1 MILSGPPAS
10 KRELLDS
17 HPTLPDS
24 KTRSEAQMRICLLQF
39 VVAFLVLSVAAHAG
53 DLRINIPKRTQAT
66 PVQKLNREGV
76 KEVQK
81 HRLDRA
87 EKLFYRAYLIDPDDP
102 FTLNNL
108 GYISELQGKVERAQ
122 RYYALAAKEN
132 NSETVIAE
140 ASARKLQGHKLS
152 EITNSYGNLDLQV
165 NRGNI
170 QAMALLQQGRNQE
183 AEDVLRE
190 TLKLDPRNPFTLNN
204 LGYTMEG
211 QGNLEEALRFY
222 NDASITHSVEPV
234 VVALDAHWRGKPIS
248 DIAFRN
254 EEAVRR
260 RLSSEQSNQDRAARL
275 NVEGVSAL
283 NHNESDKALNYF
295 RQAYKF
301 DPQSAFSLNN
311 IGYVSE
317 VFGDQETADQF
328 YNAAQR
334 GNGAGAPVSAASHH
348 EMVGEAV
355 SQVAG
360 ANAQGS
366 EANLQA
372 EAEAHRRQH
381 APIVL
386 RHRDNS
392 PITVPSE
399 IPNQSPNPAPQTQS
413 PSYPRPPID
422 NAPVENT
429 QPPPQQ

>member
-1 MILSGPPAS
+1 MRATLYLGIV
-10 KRELLDS
+10 LL
-17 HPTLPDS
+17 
-24 KTRSEAQMRICLLQF
+24 A
-39 VVAFLVLSVAAHAG
+39 VAAHSVRAA
-53 DLRINIPKRTQAT
+53 DIKIKIPKRTEPT

-76 KEVQK
+76 KEIQK
-81 HRLDRA
+81 HHLDRA

-122 RYYALAAKEN
+122 RYYQLAAKEN

-140 ASARKLQGHKLS
+140 ASARKLQGHRLS
-152 EITNSYGNLDLQV
+152 EITGVYGSLELRV

-170 QAMALLQQGRNQE
+170 QAMTLLQQNRNQE
-183 AEDVLRE
+183 AEDVLRD

-204 LGYTMEG
+204 LGFAMEG
-211 QGNLEEALRFY
+211 QGDLESALRCY
-222 NDASITHSVEPV
+222 NNASLTHSSDPV
-234 VVALDAHWRGKPIS
+234 VVALDPRWRGKPIS

-254 EEAVRR
+254 EQSVRQ
-260 RLSSEQSNQDRAARL
+260 RLASEQSNQDRAARL

-283 NHNESDKALNYF
+283 NHNETDKALDFF

-311 IGYVSE
+311 MGYVSE
-317 VFGDQETADQF
+317 AFGDQETADEF
-328 YNAAQR
+328 YNAARR
-334 GNGAGAPVSAASHH
+334 GNQAGTPVSAASHH

-355 SQVAG
+355 AQVADS
-360 ANAQGS
+360 NAQGS

-372 EAEAHRRQH
+372 EAEVRRRSH

-386 RHRDNS
+386 KHRDNS
-392 PITVPSE
+392 PIAAPPSAE
-399 IPNQSPNPAPQTQS
+399 SPAPPPQTEN
-413 PSYPRPPID
+413 PPYPRPPID

-429 QPPPQQ
+429 VPSPPRP

>member
-1 MILSGPPAS
+1 MSMRSTKLHLVILA
-10 KRELLDS
+10 L
-17 HPTLPDS
+17 
-24 KTRSEAQMRICLLQF
+24 A
-39 VVAFLVLSVAAHAG
+39 LSLGAPFANSG
-53 DLRINIPKRTQAT
+53 DLRIKLPKRTEAT

-81 HRLDRA
+81 HNLDKA
-87 EKLFYRAYLIDPDDP
+87 QKLFYRAYLIDPDDP

-122 RYYALAAKEN
+122 RYYELAAKEN

-152 EITNSYGNLDLQV
+152 EITASYGNLDLRV
-165 NRGNI
+165 NRGNM
-170 QAMALLQQGRNQE
+170 QAMVLLQQGRNQE

-190 TLKLDPRNPFTLNN
+190 TLKLDPHNPFTLNN
-204 LGYTMEG
+204 LGFAMEG
-211 QGNLEEALRFY
+211 QGNLEEALRYY
-222 NDASITHSVEPV
+222 NDASLTHSTEPV
-234 VVALDAHWRGKPIS
+234 VVALDSRWRGKPIS

-254 EEAVRR
+254 SQSVRE

-283 NHNESDKALNYF
+283 NHNDEGKALNF
-295 RQAYKF
+295 FQQAYKF

-311 IGYVSE
+311 MGYVAE
-317 VFGDQETADQF
+317 AQGDQETADEF
-328 YNAAQR
+328 YGLARR
-334 GNGAGAPVSAASHH
+334 GNLAGTPVSAASHH

-355 SQVAG
+355 GQVA
-360 ANAQGS
+360 ATNAQGT

-372 EAEAHRRQH
+372 EAEVRRRSH
-381 APIVL
+381 APIAL

-392 PITVPSE
+392 PITAPAPAPE
-399 IPNQSPNPAPQTQS
+399 PAAQQPAPQSQN

-429 QPPPQQ
+429 VPRLPQP